1 MKTSSFKFIA
11 LICLTAL
18 GSVAYAANDR
28 LATGTIAIDSR
39 DSEGVLNRTLDDLR
53 AVFIRF
59 HPSADG
65 GEWVHELVV
74 GGSKMN
80 PTLKMSLRKCVAFIC
95 ETVDLD
101 AEVSLREERG
111 NCDRNFVLEADLQR
125 SSQMLTDYYRRLDTE
140 ICFMRTS
147 NGNGELRAVATAIR
161 TSGFKKDIVQK
172 QILSTLK
179 AQANPII
186 RAVEESLKA
195 NL

>member
-1 MKTSSFKFIA
+1 MNTSSFKFIA
-11 LICLTAL
+11 LILFSTL
-18 GSVAYAANDR
+18 GISAFAANDR
-28 LATGTIAIDSR
+28 LATGTIVIDSR
-39 DSEGVLNRTLDDLR
+39 DPEGVLNRTLDDLK
-53 AVFIRF
+53 AVFKRF

-74 GGSKMN
+74 GGTKMN
-80 PTLKMSLRKCVAFIC
+80 PTLQMSLKKCVAFIC

-125 SSQMLTDYYRRLDTE
+125 SSQMLTDYYRRLDTT
-140 ICFMRTS
+140 ICFRRTS
-147 NGNGELRAVATAIR
+147 NGKGEISAVATAIR

-186 RAVEESLKA
+186 EAVDESLKA